1 LQIVPTYRTGPG
13 VRAAGAA
20 ATTTHQ
26 PVICEQCQR
35 IIGQVP
41 ATTVRSGLN
50 AVTVAVTW
58 PDLEEAVKEHE
69 AQCPGVVK

>member
-1 LQIVPTYRTGPG
+1 V
-13 VRAAGAA
+13 
-20 ATTTHQ
+20 
-26 PVICEQCQR
+26 
-35 IIGQVP
+35 
-41 ATTVRSGLN
+41 TTVRSGLT